1 MKFYR
6 FLMTVA
12 VAIATVTVFAG
23 VKLAPA
29 HLSSFKALQRYTSRP
44 AKVAVDVKKP
54 IVNPFFAVST
64 KADATMLLEEDFS
77 RFTAGSEA
85 TPDATDISDV
95 DTGAIA
101 DSYTATP
108 GWYGAAVYQAG
119 GCAYIGMF
127 DFGYGDEPG
136 YIQLPIM
143 EGLSTYEVTFRARS
157 AVEGSTDTMYVVG
170 FDSNSDSYEY
180 EIIDITDN
188 WAEYSITLTS
198 DYSATGIQLYTMT
211 NDFYID
217 DISLKS
223 IKTGIAAPKALAAS
237 NVTATGFTA
246 NWEAVADATDYQL
259 SVFSHVEG
267 VAAEEG
273 SVTEGFDGIAVTNK
287 KFIDAANS
295 TFPEGWT
302 ISVSEQGTSR
312 EVYNSS
318 GNYLSPSISLAF
330 DASGDYVETPEAPA
344 RISGVSFWCK
354 AQGADEMSEV
364 KVMGVDGE
372 LLTLIGS
379 VYPNSLD
386 AAGEVVSFTVPM
398 DYNFTKVRLVYVKSV
413 GNCSI
418 DDVTYNYGGTS
429 VVRSYLMENQ
439 SVGNVTSYDVTAD
452 TESTQYYYYVT
463 ASDDQFTSTPS
474 AVIVVGE
481 GGGDEPIDTDLPAPV
496 ALPATDV
503 TDNGY
508 TANWE
513 AVDKANLYL
522 VYSNIDHTAPVDE
535 TYYLVNDDFSGIT
548 EGTEDNPGVYMY
560 YGFLDEWMTR
570 SDWYA
575 VMPSF
580 VEGYLG
586 LDNSLGDY
594 GYPASL
600 SSPSYDLTNDGGKV
614 KVQFR
619 VKGTDISKIAVYL
632 FDEETETAGTPQ
644 LFDVTADWS
653 DITVDLEGGTTFCYI
668 SIEAYEG
675 AGTFYVDDLKVSQNL
690 KAGNTLQLSHG
701 YAETDAT
708 SQYFATTD
716 KVEGDSFFYYVIA
729 VNYDFDNDEILGW
742 SSGSNDMYVE
752 DGGSVKAIQGETYK
766 IVPSSRGI
774 IVATSDNDTVS
785 VYDVNGRCIYSSQ
798 GCTHNIALSRA
809 AVYVVK
815 VGNDAVKIVR

>member
-12 VAIATVTVFAG
+12 VAIATVAVFAG

-223 IKTGIAAPKALAAS
+223 LKTGIAAPKALAAS

-259 SVFSHVEG
+259 SVFSQVEG

-386 AAGEVVSFTVPM
+386 AAGEVVSF
-398 DYNFTKVRLVYVKSV
+398 
-413 GNCSI
+413 
-418 DDVTYNYGGTS
+418 
-429 VVRSYLMENQ
+429 
-439 SVGNVTSYDVTAD
+439 
-452 TESTQYYYYVT
+452 
-463 ASDDQFTSTPS
+463 
-474 AVIVVGE
+474 
-481 GGGDEPIDTDLPAPV
+481 PV
-496 ALPATDV
+496 AMD
-503 TDNGY
+503 
-508 TANWE
+508 
-513 AVDKANLYL
+513 
-522 VYSNIDHTAPVDE
+522 
-535 TYYLVNDDFSGIT
+535 
-548 EGTEDNPGVYMY
+548 
-560 YGFLDEWMTR
+560 
-570 SDWYA
+570 
-575 VMPSF
+575 
-580 VEGYLG
+580 
-586 LDNSLGDY
+586 
-594 GYPASL
+594 
-600 SSPSYDLTNDGGKV
+600 
-614 KVQFR
+614 
-619 VKGTDISKIAVYL
+619 
-632 FDEETETAGTPQ
+632 
-644 LFDVTADWS
+644 
-653 DITVDLEGGTTFCYI
+653 
-668 SIEAYEG
+668 
-675 AGTFYVDDLKVSQNL
+675 
-690 KAGNTLQLSHG
+690 
-701 YAETDAT
+701 
-708 SQYFATTD
+708 
-716 KVEGDSFFYYVIA
+716 
-729 VNYDFDNDEILGW
+729 
-742 SSGSNDMYVE
+742 
-752 DGGSVKAIQGETYK
+752 
-766 IVPSSRGI
+766 
-774 IVATSDNDTVS
+774 
-785 VYDVNGRCIYSSQ
+785 
-798 GCTHNIALSRA
+798 
-809 AVYVVK
+809 
-815 VGNDAVKIVR
+815 